1 MKQKSK
7 STAVTAIV
15 AALSASLAPVPAK
28 STTLPATAIE
38 FMAHTKVVSTL
49 TFELHDGQVFLPLE
63 EATEYVNGMN
73 DNIRAA
79 LNLAIAERQHR
90 GKGPLFTD
98 GSAKV
103 TKRICE
109 ELLQHHIRVKEAIK
123 IVMTNDNLASMYPD
137 SLEQRMNYRNT
148 LILFG
153 RAIAQGEFIIR
164 DLINAIE
171 RSITTDKTITM
182 SNMPS
187 DENVKEMIIAEHK
200 NLGLS
205 SPEFS

>member
-1 MKQKSK
+1 
-7 STAVTAIV
+7 
-15 AALSASLAPVPAK
+15 
-28 STTLPATAIE
+28 
-38 FMAHTKVVSTL
+38 
-49 TFELHDGQVFLPLE
+49 
-63 EATEYVNGMN
+63 
-73 DNIRAA
+73 
-79 LNLAIAERQHR
+79 
-90 GKGPLFTD
+90 
-98 GSAKV
+98 
-103 TKRICE
+103 
-109 ELLQHHIRVKEAIK
+109 
-123 IVMTNDNLASMYPD
+123 
-137 SLEQRMNYRNT
+137 MNYRNT